1 MVVGTSVEHLGFA
14 TVQEMVGEDT
24 SPEKYWAQLA
34 YIKSADYKKLIVKVT
49 FIKDCVKLE

>member
-1 MVVGTSVEHLGFA
+1 MVVGTSAEHLGFA

-34 YIKSADYKKLIVKVT
+34 YIKSADYKMLIAKVT
-49 FIKDCVKLE
+49 FTRTV